1 MKQAVL
7 RWDGGTALGSE
18 YDNGF
23 LTVQPDFYG
32 EGASGGAGGIV
43 QHPYGFLGRPADPDG
58 DGSCQA
64 LCAYEGDELHVIP
77 TQDARALAKL
87 PSLSKGGSVQ
97 YGSDGGFAS
106 FDPDTHTWTLYI
118 PTDFDA
124 SGTPTKAHLFQ
135 IGKDTTGKRCVTLLH
150 ADGMAITMLEGGKRS
165 VVIKNAASDAYFEVN
180 DDGITLNGKTTIK
193 GGLTAN
199 EGASVVP
206 VARAAEVSAWAAQV
220 LATVNALV
228 VKVNVLAPSAPV
240 TPLTALA
247 PTVASS
253 TLSG

>member
-1 MKQAVL
+1 MKISVL
-7 RWDGGTALGSE
+7 RWDAGTAMGSE
-18 YDNGF
+18 YSGGF

-32 EGASGGAGGIV
+32 DKAGGEGGIV

-58 DGSCQA
+58 DGSCQV
-64 LCAYEGDELHVIP
+64 LHAYEGDQLHAIP

-87 PSLSKGGSVQ
+87 PALSKGGSVQ

-106 FDPDTHTWTLYI
+106 FDPDTHTHTLYI

-135 IGKDTTGKRCVTLLH
+135 IGKDTTGKRCITILH
-150 ADGMAITMLEGGKRS
+150 ADGPAITVLEGGKKS
-165 VVIKNAASDAYFEVN
+165 IVIKNAASDAYVEVN

-199 EGASVVP
+199 EGAAVVP

-220 LATVNALV
+220 LTTVNLLVAKVNALV
-228 VKVNVLAPSAPV
+228 PPAPV
-240 TPLTALA
+240 APLLPLS
-247 PTVASS
+247 PTVAST